1 MEDTLELDTRDPVTP
16 KEDTSEPAKVERRRF
31 SSTAWS
37 FNARTPVRL
46 QELRSLDMDSK
57 VESKETAKK
66 DTPVGLRTRS
76 KIQQNQHSI
85 ARKNPKRGGSERP
98 TEYKMDE
105 LLLQLIAQT
114 KEQQKE
120 MDAMRSDLKKG
131 LEQQEASIQEL
142 KEDIAKLH
150 KQFTD
155 KLQEKENIE
164 VQSPISDPPTL
175 VREKPLD

>member
-1 MEDTLELDTRDPVTP
+1 
-16 KEDTSEPAKVERRRF
+16 
-31 SSTAWS
+31 
-37 FNARTPVRL
+37 
-46 QELRSLDMDSK
+46 
-57 VESKETAKK
+57 
-66 DTPVGLRTRS
+66 
-76 KIQQNQHSI
+76 
-85 ARKNPKRGGSERP
+85 
-98 TEYKMDE
+98 MDE

-164 VQSPISDPPTL
+164 VQSPISDPPIL
-175 VREKPLD
+175 V